1 MPLAVDHHSHERL
14 LARTLGMSDD
24 MPVGQNVTNPGLENL
39 QALLYRL
46 ITAPE
51 GVAAGLAAERA
62 PGRQRA
68 TIWIS

>member
-1 MPLAVDHHSHERL
+1 
-14 LARTLGMSDD
+14 